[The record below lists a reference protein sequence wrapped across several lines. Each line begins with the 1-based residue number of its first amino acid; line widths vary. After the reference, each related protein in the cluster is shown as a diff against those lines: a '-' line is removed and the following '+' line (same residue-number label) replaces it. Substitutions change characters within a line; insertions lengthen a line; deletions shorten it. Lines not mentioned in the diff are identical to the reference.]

1 MNKTL
6 TLSCCFLLAG
16 LSARAQALTGTVTVG
31 GTTPTY
37 STLTAAVT
45 ALQSRGVGAG
55 GVTLAVRPGTY
66 AERITL
72 TTLTGSSAANPVR
85 FVGRGGT
92 VTLRPVGT
100 NANTDAAVTITA
112 CDYITLDS
120 LNVAD
125 GGTSGAD
132 QVEVGYSITGT
143 ATKGSTHVTISNCSV
158 RLGGGTA
165 PSGSSSSRG
174 VQIVSVATTA
184 SGANNFNRILNVQV
198 DKAARGIQLSGQP
211 TFRDQGNEV
220 RGCVLGGRTFIG
232 IDGIDAGARAIG
244 ISAAEQRAV
253 RLLNNRIDSVLVRNS
268 NPLPRTSISGIGLDN
283 VSGRLEGNRIS
294 YVRFAGEGL
303 SLAQGIRA
311 SVIDGDT
318 LKVFNNFVGGI
329 SRINFTIGPADNALY
344 ALGIWLN
351 YLPGGGGLTQV
362 FHNTIVLPAAPTPVG
377 YSSAGFHM
385 IGGVLVGGIIR
396 TVPAELRNNIII
408 NRLSTSVNGHGA
420 FAIVDGNSARGNLT
434 SDTNVLLAPGTNG
447 SIGQTGREDGG
458 TRITSVTL
466 AEWRTNTGTDA
477 RSISKAVAFINE
489 AASDLHLAGASVGDR
504 ELAGNFLAA
513 VNLDIDGAS
522 RSRTAPYI
530 GADEASVPLR
540 NAEAKA
546 LALGL
551 QAYPNPALSAVNV
564 RYVQPLSG
572 FVRITVVDALGRSVQ
587 HFTTLPQA
595 AGAQQRQLDMAGLA
609 DGVYVVQVAVPA
621 PGNTFT
627 TASTRVSIV
636 R

>member
-1 MNKTL
+1 MHRSF
-6 TLSCCFLLAG
+6 TLSWCFLLA
-16 LSARAQALTGTVTVG
+16 SHSTQAQALTGTVTVG

-37 STLTAAVT
+37 PTLTAAVT

-55 GVTLAVRPGTY
+55 GVTIAVRPGTY

-100 NANTDAAVTITA
+100 SATTDAAVTITA

-125 GGTSGAD
+125 GGTSVAD

-143 ATKGSTHVTISNCSV
+143 ATKGSTHVTVSNCSV

-165 PSGSSSSRG
+165 PSGPFRSRG
-174 VQIVSVATTA
+174 VQIVSEATTA

-198 DKAARGIQLSGQP
+198 DKAARAIQLDGQP
-211 TFRDQGNEV
+211 AFRDQGNEV

-232 IDGIDAGARAIG
+232 IDGIDALATAIG

-253 RLLNNRIDSVLVRNS
+253 RLLNNRIDSVLIRNS
-268 NPLPRTSISGIGLDN
+268 NPLPATSISGISLAN
-283 VSGRLEGNRIS
+283 ASGQIEGNRIN
-294 YVRFAGEGL
+294 YVRFAGQGL

-311 SVIDGDT
+311 SVIDGET
-318 LKVFNNFVGGI
+318 LQVFNNFVGGI
-329 SRINFTIGPADNALY
+329 SRIDFTIPPANNALY

-351 YLPGGGGLTQV
+351 KLPGGGGFTQV
-362 FHNTIVLPAAPTPVG
+362 FHNSIVLPAAPTPVG

-385 IGGVLVGGIIR
+385 TGGSSGAF
-396 TVPAELRNNIII
+396 PAELRNNIII
-408 NRLSTSVNGHGA
+408 NRLSTNVNGHGA

-434 SDTNVLLAPGTNG
+434 SNTNVLLAPGTNG
-447 SIGQTGREDGG
+447 GIGQTGREAGG
-458 TRITSVTL
+458 TRITSATL

-489 AASDLHLAGASVGDR
+489 AASDLHLAAASVGDR
-504 ELAGNFLAA
+504 ELAGDFLAT
-513 VNLDIDGAS
+513 VSFDIDGAS

-530 GADEASVPLR
+530 GADEASVSLH
-540 NAEAKA
+540 NAKAKA

-551 QAYPNPALSAVNV
+551 QAYPNPALSAVTV

-595 AGAQQRQLDMAGLA
+595 AGAQQRWLDMAGLA